1 MVSIAAV
8 VGVLVVHLNVKQVV
22 QWELQP
28 RGIRR
33 CRSLSKTSPFSS
45 HYYLSKHLG
54 HENSANSANI
64 SSTVNV
70 ANIVNIAI
78 QKNDVATIVFYK
90 KITSLL
96 LPTFTNPNTCK
107 MRMF

>member
-70 ANIVNIAI
+70 ANIVNIVNIAFKRMI
-78 QKNDVATIVFYK
+78 LPLLSFTK
-90 KITSLL
+90 KLPFSSSQLL
-96 LPTFTNPNTCK
+96 RNSTLA
-107 MRMF
+107 R